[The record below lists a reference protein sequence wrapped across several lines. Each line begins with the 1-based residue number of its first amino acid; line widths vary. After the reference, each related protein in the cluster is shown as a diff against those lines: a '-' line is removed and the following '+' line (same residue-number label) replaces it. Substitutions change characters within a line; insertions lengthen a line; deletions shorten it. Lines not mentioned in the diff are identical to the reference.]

1 MPKLLPN
8 SPTLLCLPTCWK
20 QAAAFSLPGAQ
31 RSTSWLPSF
40 CVKIRGSATST
51 ATELQPTG
59 RFYDNRSPGGC
70 GEANKN
76 VPGDLSNKVSKRQ
89 GKIGFRKERLKQY
102 SAMLRECASKVALN
116 EGRAVHGNLIRNGV
130 VPDSHLWVSLTSFYA
145 KCGRLEFAR
154 KVLDETPERD
164 VVSWTALISGFV
176 SEGCGDDAV
185 ALYCV
190 MRNEDVRPNEYV
202 LATTLKACSLSLD
215 VELGRQVHAEA
226 VKAGLL
232 TDLFVASGLVD
243 LYAKCK
249 EIELADSVFFS
260 MPERN
265 EVLWNVLLNGY
276 AQLGDV
282 KAVLKLFSMMV
293 EWEHKFNRFTL
304 STVLKGCAKSGHLK
318 EGKLLHSVAIKT
330 GQEVDEFVASCLVD
344 MYSKCGM
351 IGYALQVFKRIK
363 DPDLVTW
370 SAMISGLDQQ
380 GFSHDAA
387 DLYKAMVLAGVRPN
401 QYIFSSLVSAATS
414 RGDLRFGKAVHACI
428 SKYEMEDDMLVSN
441 TLIMM
446 YMKHGQLQDGILIF
460 NSMLEQDTAS
470 WSYLLSGFCDSN
482 RCEEA
487 PRIFYQMLVEGF
499 NPNMYTFIDILRSC
513 SSLSDVHFGRQV
525 HTHIIKN
532 CNDSNDFVRTALIDM
547 YAKGRCIEDAVAVF
561 NRLVDRDL
569 FTWTTMIDGYA
580 KTNQPEMALKHFVDM
595 QSEGV
600 KPNEFTIASCL
611 NACSHMATLEGG
623 QQLHS
628 MVVKAGH
635 TGDIIVA
642 TAITDMYGKCGC
654 LEDAEANFKDMV
666 LRDAVSWNTIIAVY
680 SYHSQGENA
689 LQAYRMM
696 IEKGFLPDEATFLS
710 ILSVCSNMGLVEEGK
725 KHFESMSK
733 VYGITPSLEHYA
745 CVVNILSRAGQFDE
759 VEAFIKE
766 QKLSTHAL
774 IWETVLGACKLHGN
788 LDLGETAARKLFE
801 LQPKEDSAYVFLSN
815 IFASKGRW
823 DDVQKIRLLMSEEGI
838 KKEPGCSWVGVDG
851 QVHVFVSQ
859 DGSHPKTEQIYAKL
873 QDLKQRLSFSG
884 YIPKTENVLHNISS
898 REKIEHLWH
907 HSERL
912 ALGLALISTC
922 PGMPIRIFK
931 NLRICEDCHE
941 VMKVISHVTSREIVI
956 RDFKR
961 FHHFKLGSCSC
972 QDSW

>member
-1 MPKLLPN
+1 
-8 SPTLLCLPTCWK
+8 
-20 QAAAFSLPGAQ
+20 
-31 RSTSWLPSF
+31 
-40 CVKIRGSATST
+40 
-51 ATELQPTG
+51 
-59 RFYDNRSPGGC
+59 
-70 GEANKN
+70 
-76 VPGDLSNKVSKRQ
+76 
-89 GKIGFRKERLKQY
+89 
-102 SAMLRECASKVALN
+102 
-116 EGRAVHGNLIRNGV
+116 
-130 VPDSHLWVSLTSFYA
+130 
-145 KCGRLEFAR
+145 
-154 KVLDETPERD
+154 
-164 VVSWTALISGFV
+164 
-176 SEGCGDDAV
+176 
-185 ALYCV
+185 
-190 MRNEDVRPNEYV
+190 
-202 LATTLKACSLSLD
+202 
-215 VELGRQVHAEA
+215 
-226 VKAGLL
+226 
-232 TDLFVASGLVD
+232 
-243 LYAKCK
+243 
-249 EIELADSVFFS
+249 
-260 MPERN
+260 
-265 EVLWNVLLNGY
+265 
-276 AQLGDV
+276 
-282 KAVLKLFSMMV
+282 MV
-293 EWEHKFNRFTL
+293 EWEHKLNRFTL

-351 IGYALQVFKRIK
+351 TGYALQVFKRIK

-380 GFSHDAA
+380 GCSHDAA
-387 DLYKAMVLAGVRPN
+387 ELYKAMVLAGVRPN
-401 QYIFSSLVSAATS
+401 QYIFSSLVSAAT
-414 RGDLRFGKAVHACI
+414 
-428 SKYEMEDDMLVSN
+428 N
-441 TLIMM
+441 
-446 YMKHGQLQDGILIF
+446 
-460 NSMLEQDTAS
+460 
-470 WSYLLSGFCDSN
+470 
-482 RCEEA
+482 
-487 PRIFYQMLVEGF
+487 
-499 NPNMYTFIDILRSC
+499 
-513 SSLSDVHFGRQV
+513 VHFGRQV

-654 LEDAEANFKDMV
+654 LEDAEANFKYMV

-680 SYHSQGENA
+680 AYHSQGENA

-733 VYGITPSLEHYA
+733 VYGITPTLEHYA

-801 LQPKEDSAYVFLSN
+801 LQPKEDSAYIFLSN

-823 DDVQKIRLLMSEEGI
+823 DDVQKIRVLMSEEGI

-912 ALGLALISTC
+912 ALGLALISAS

-941 VMKVISHVTSREIVI
+941 VMKVISYVTSREIVI

>member
-1 MPKLLPN
+1 
-8 SPTLLCLPTCWK
+8 
-20 QAAAFSLPGAQ
+20 
-31 RSTSWLPSF
+31 
-40 CVKIRGSATST
+40 
-51 ATELQPTG
+51 
-59 RFYDNRSPGGC
+59 
-70 GEANKN
+70 
-76 VPGDLSNKVSKRQ
+76 
-89 GKIGFRKERLKQY
+89 
-102 SAMLRECASKVALN
+102 
-116 EGRAVHGNLIRNGV
+116 
-130 VPDSHLWVSLTSFYA
+130 
-145 KCGRLEFAR
+145 
-154 KVLDETPERD
+154 
-164 VVSWTALISGFV
+164 
-176 SEGCGDDAV
+176 
-185 ALYCV
+185 
-190 MRNEDVRPNEYV
+190 
-202 LATTLKACSLSLD
+202 
-215 VELGRQVHAEA
+215 
-226 VKAGLL
+226 
-232 TDLFVASGLVD
+232 
-243 LYAKCK
+243 
-249 EIELADSVFFS
+249 
-260 MPERN
+260 
-265 EVLWNVLLNGY
+265 
-276 AQLGDV
+276 
-282 KAVLKLFSMMV
+282 
-293 EWEHKFNRFTL
+293 
-304 STVLKGCAKSGHLK
+304 
-318 EGKLLHSVAIKT
+318 
-330 GQEVDEFVASCLVD
+330 
-344 MYSKCGM
+344 
-351 IGYALQVFKRIK
+351 
-363 DPDLVTW
+363 
-370 SAMISGLDQQ
+370 
-380 GFSHDAA
+380 
-387 DLYKAMVLAGVRPN
+387 
-401 QYIFSSLVSAATS
+401 
-414 RGDLRFGKAVHACI
+414 
-428 SKYEMEDDMLVSN
+428 
-441 TLIMM
+441 
-446 YMKHGQLQDGILIF
+446 
-460 NSMLEQDTAS
+460 
-470 WSYLLSGFCDSN
+470 
-482 RCEEA
+482 
-487 PRIFYQMLVEGF
+487 
-499 NPNMYTFIDILRSC
+499 
-513 SSLSDVHFGRQV
+513 
-525 HTHIIKN
+525 
-532 CNDSNDFVRTALIDM
+532 M

-654 LEDAEANFKDMV
+654 LEDAEANFKYMV

-680 SYHSQGENA
+680 AYHSQGENA

-733 VYGITPSLEHYA
+733 VYGITPTLEHYA

-801 LQPKEDSAYVFLSN
+801 LQPKEDSAYIFLSN

-823 DDVQKIRLLMSEEGI
+823 DDVQKIRVLMSEEGI

-912 ALGLALISTC
+912 ALGLALISAS

-941 VMKVISHVTSREIVI
+941 VMKVISYVTSREIVI

>member
-1 MPKLLPN
+1 
-8 SPTLLCLPTCWK
+8 
-20 QAAAFSLPGAQ
+20 
-31 RSTSWLPSF
+31 
-40 CVKIRGSATST
+40 
-51 ATELQPTG
+51 
-59 RFYDNRSPGGC
+59 
-70 GEANKN
+70 
-76 VPGDLSNKVSKRQ
+76 
-89 GKIGFRKERLKQY
+89 
-102 SAMLRECASKVALN
+102 MLRECASKVALN

-190 MRNEDVRPNEYV
+190 MRNEDVRPNE
-202 LATTLKACSLSLD
+202 
-215 VELGRQVHAEA
+215 
-226 VKAGLL
+226 
-232 TDLFVASGLVD
+232 
-243 LYAKCK
+243 
-249 EIELADSVFFS
+249 
-260 MPERN
+260 
-265 EVLWNVLLNGY
+265 
-276 AQLGDV
+276 
-282 KAVLKLFSMMV
+282 
-293 EWEHKFNRFTL
+293 
-304 STVLKGCAKSGHLK
+304 
-318 EGKLLHSVAIKT
+318 
-330 GQEVDEFVASCLVD
+330 
-344 MYSKCGM
+344 
-351 IGYALQVFKRIK
+351 
-363 DPDLVTW
+363 
-370 SAMISGLDQQ
+370 
-380 GFSHDAA
+380 
-387 DLYKAMVLAGVRPN
+387 
-401 QYIFSSLVSAATS
+401 
-414 RGDLRFGKAVHACI
+414 
-428 SKYEMEDDMLVSN
+428 
-441 TLIMM
+441 
-446 YMKHGQLQDGILIF
+446 
-460 NSMLEQDTAS
+460 
-470 WSYLLSGFCDSN
+470 
-482 RCEEA
+482 
-487 PRIFYQMLVEGF
+487 
-499 NPNMYTFIDILRSC
+499 YTFIDILRSC

-654 LEDAEANFKDMV
+654 LEDAEANFKYMV

-680 SYHSQGENA
+680 AYHSQGENA

-733 VYGITPSLEHYA
+733 VYGITPTLEHYA

-801 LQPKEDSAYVFLSN
+801 LQPKEDSAYIFLSN

-823 DDVQKIRLLMSEEGI
+823 DDVQKIRVLMSEEGI

-912 ALGLALISTC
+912 ALGLALISAS

-941 VMKVISHVTSREIVI
+941 VMKVISYVTSREIVI